1 MGYIMNILSNRVR
14 THFAILPKRCAITGK
29 VIWFNTVLK
38 TTDTTPVYYIS
49 LPAIQLELNDDE

>member
-1 MGYIMNILSNRVR
+1 MNILSNRVR